1 MAVTSEL
8 IEEIKE
14 SVYLGIKRRS
24 YEIAVGTGT
33 PSSSGLGNEIAR
45 KKVTEIIRVG
55 DTIKVFTVFD
65 EMEANDTL
73 TEIALYDQNGN
84 LLLYSEISP
93 SITKDSS
100 IKLMTGLEITISI

>member
-33 PSSSGLGNEIAR
+33 PSASGLGNEIAR
-45 KKVTEIIRVG
+45 KKVMEIMRIG
-55 DTIKVFTVFD
+55 DIVKIFTVFT
-65 EMEANDTL
+65 ETEANDTL
-73 TEIALYDQNGN
+73 TEVALYDRFGN
-84 LLLYSEISP
+84 LLLYTEISP
-93 SITKDSS
+93 PVTKDSS